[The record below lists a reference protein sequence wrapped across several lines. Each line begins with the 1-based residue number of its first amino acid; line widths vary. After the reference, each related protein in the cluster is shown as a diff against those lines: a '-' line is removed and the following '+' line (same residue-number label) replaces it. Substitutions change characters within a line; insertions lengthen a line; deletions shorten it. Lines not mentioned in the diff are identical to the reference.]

1 MLAQTQTLIQEL
13 GRVAN
18 ALGLLSETVGAGRAR
33 GALLF
38 SVETLGN
45 VEQRIVDLDFLIR
58 SKTIELEAMRAALE
72 RLRKSA
78 LLQTDPLAPATR
90 GIGQPIV

>member
-1 MLAQTQTLIQEL
+1 MLAATQTLIQEL
-13 GRVAN
+13 TLVAK
-18 ALGLLSETVGAGRAR
+18 ALGLLSETVESERAR

-58 SKTIELEAMRAALE
+58 SKTIELEATRSELA
-72 RLRKSA
+72 RLRTA
-78 LLQTDPLAPATR
+78 AVLDTDPLGPTTR
-90 GIGQPIV
+90 GVGQPVV